1 MKLSLKNVE
10 SFGMDFKTNKI
21 GTKKTPGNFSLFS
34 LKNKIIFSIIAGFII
49 VIFLLTGIVKALSK
63 IDVSSVLQIA
73 GADLKTDI
81 NGNTNFLLLGS
92 GGEGHDGGD
101 LTDTII
107 VASYNHKSKLA
118 TMMSIPRDLFVK
130 DKEVGSSRINEV
142 YFNANLYYE
151 DPAKA
156 LEHFM
161 EKVEEIMGEEIHYY
175 AKVDFKGF
183 KELID
188 AIGGIDVYVNESI
201 YDPFYPKE
209 ETILY
214 ETFSLQK
221 GLQHLDGDTAL
232 KYARSRKTTSD
243 YDRSDRQQKIL
254 YAIKDQVLKTNL
266 IFNQNKIQEILD
278 TLKANVKT
286 NISVKEIL
294 TLGAIAKNISQE
306 KLVHRL
312 LHDDPTR
319 CGGFLYPPDR
329 SLYGGAFVLI
339 PAGGWDFLHLYTN
352 LNFNYPEI
360 ARENTQIQVLNG
372 TRGGGIAGSTKQ
384 ILQRYCFDVNRF
396 GNGRSK
402 EITQTT
408 YFYKQKFDE
417 NGDKIE
423 SRPQALDFLQKLIPG
438 KESMDIPTDYSEYI
452 EGTDIILEIGSDYT
466 TSPEYIRDPFLSLP
480 ALPVQPA
487 AISDT
492 TETSPTTTPTPT
504 PSSNENQ

>member
-1 MKLSLKNVE
+1 MKFSPKNVE
-10 SFGMDFKTNKI
+10 SFGMDFKKSKI
-21 GTKKTPGNFSLFS
+21 GTSKPPRDFSLFS
-34 LKNKIIFSIIAGFII
+34 LKNKVLFSLVIGIVI
-49 VIFLLTGIVKALSK
+49 VIFLLTGIVKALGK
-63 IDVSSVLQIA
+63 IDVSSVLKIA
-73 GADLKTDI
+73 GADLRTDE

-107 VASYNHKSKLA
+107 VASYNHKSQLA

-142 YFNANLYYE
+142 FFNGNLYYD

-161 EKVEEIMGEEIHYY
+161 EKVEEILGEDIHYY

-188 AIGGIDVYVNESI
+188 AIGGVDVYVNESI
-201 YDPFYPKE
+201 YDPFYPKA
-209 ETILY
+209 ETVLY

-254 YAIKDQVLKTNL
+254 YAIKDQVLKSNL
-266 IFNQNKIQEILD
+266 IFDQDKIQEILD

-294 TLGAIAKNISQE
+294 TLGAIAKNISQD

-360 ARENTQIQVLNG
+360 ARENTRIQVLNG

-384 ILQRYCFDVNRF
+384 ILQRYCFDINRF

-402 EITQTT
+402 EITETT

-417 NGDKIE
+417 NGKEIE
-423 SRPQALDFLQKLIPG
+423 SRPKALDFLQKLIPG
-438 KESMDIPTDYSEYI
+438 KESMNIPTDYSEYM
-452 EGTDIILEIGSDYT
+452 EGTDLLLEIGSDYT
-466 TSPEYIRDPFLSLP
+466 NSPQYIRDPFLSLP

-487 AISDT
+487 T
-492 TETSPTTTPTPT
+492 TEPATEATTEPATQNI
-504 PSSNENQ
+504 NENQ